1 MFQNSNGGNMT
12 FARFNGKT
20 GKFDVKKDGEKQHFN
35 QLRDVLVTKIDTRDD
50 EYEGKPRTD
59 LQLRVTG
66 KDGDAIISFNT
77 ASGSTAK
84 LVSLLSAADL
94 TKPLGLSGQML
105 AAGTTPKGFTE
116 PLKNDLV
123 SISVFQDGWV
133 KSEIAVPKTV
143 MVKVGNK
150 EVSDTSAREEY
161 VTKTIAELMGKVGN
175 ASSGTAAAAQNA
187 TPAEE
192 EIDDKIP
199 F

>member
-1 MFQNSNGGNMT
+1 MFQNSNGGNVT

-20 GKFDVKKDGEKQHFN
+20 GKFDVKKDGEKLHFN
-35 QLRDVLVTKIDTRDD
+35 QLRDVMVTKIDTRDD
-50 EYEGKPRTD
+50 SYEGKPRTD
-59 LQLRVTG
+59 LQVRVTG

-84 LVSLLSAADL
+84 LVAMLCAADL

-105 AAGTTPKGFTE
+105 AAGTTPKGFSE
-116 PLKNDLV
+116 PLNNDLV

-133 KSEIAVPKTV
+133 KPAVEVPKTV

-150 EVSDTSAREEY
+150 EVSDTSAREEF
-161 VTKTIAELMGKVGN
+161 VAKTIAELMGKVGN
-175 ASSGTAAAAQNA
+175 THSETAAAAQNA
-187 TPAEE
+187 VSVEE
-192 EIDDKIP
+192 EEEKIP

>member
-1 MFQNSNGGNMT
+1 MFQNSNGGKMT

-20 GKFDVKKDGEKQHFN
+20 GQFDVKKDGEKQHFN
-35 QLRDVLVTKIDTRDD
+35 QLRDVVVTKIDTRDD
-50 EYEGKPRTD
+50 SYEGKPRTD
-59 LQLRVTG
+59 LQVRVTG

-84 LVSLLSAADL
+84 LVALLSAADL

-105 AAGTTPKGFTE
+105 AAGTTPKGFNE
-116 PLKNDLV
+116 PLQNDLV

-133 KSEIAVPKTV
+133 KPAVAVPKTV

-150 EVSDTSAREEY
+150 DVADTSAREEF
-161 VTKTIAELMGKVGN
+161 VAKTIAELMGKVGN
-175 ASSGTAAAAQNA
+175 VSSETAAAAENA
-187 TPAEE
+187 VSTEE
-192 EIDDKIP
+192 EGEHIP

>member
-20 GKFDVKKDGEKQHFN
+20 GKFDVKKDGVKQHFN
-35 QLRDVLVTKIDTRDD
+35 QLRDVVVTKIDTRDD
-50 EYEGKPRTD
+50 SYEGKPRTD
-59 LQLRVTG
+59 LQVRVTG

-84 LVSLLSAADL
+84 LVALLCAADL
-94 TKPLGLSGQML
+94 SKPLGLSGQML
-105 AAGTTPKGFTE
+105 AAGTTPKGFNE
-116 PLKNDLV
+116 PLKNDLI

-133 KSEIAVPKTV
+133 KPVVEVPKTV
-143 MVKVGNK
+143 MVQVGNK
-150 EVSDTSAREEY
+150 EVADTSAREDF
-161 VTKTIAELMGKVGN
+161 VAKTIAELMGKVGN
-175 ASSGTAAAAQNA
+175 TSSETAAAAENA

-192 EIDDKIP
+192 EGDHIP

>member
-20 GKFDVKKDGEKQHFN
+20 GKFDVKKDGEKLHFN

-59 LQLRVTG
+59 LQVRVTG
-66 KDGDAIISFNT
+66 KDGNAIISFNT

-84 LVSLLSAADL
+84 LVALLNAVDL

-116 PLKNDLV
+116 PLQNDLV

-133 KSEIAVPKTV
+133 KSAVAVPKTV

-150 EVSDTSAREEY
+150 DVADTSAREEF
-161 VTKTIAELMGKVGN
+161 VAKTIAELMGKVGN
-175 ASSGTAAAAQNA
+175 VSSEAAATAENA
-187 TPAEE
+187 VSTDEE
-192 EIDDKIP
+192 SDLIP